1 MKLSVIICTHNP
13 REDYLLRTLE
23 ALKNQTLPMDQW
35 ELLLIDNASKEPLSE
50 KWDLSWHPKSLHIRE
65 EELGLTPARIKGIQ
79 ESKGEILVFVD
90 DDNLLDEDY
99 LEKSIQLLEDNK
111 KLGCIGAA
119 IIKPEFEKEP
129 EAHLKKYCDC
139 LALRDIPRAEWSN
152 NPDKAHRPYGA
163 GLVVIKR
170 VATEYIH
177 SITSNINKKL
187 LGRNGSNLLSGEDD
201 EFSFVSCEMGYGYGI
216 FPELKIIH
224 LISESRV
231 DLHYLLKITE
241 GHGFSLAMLYY
252 IHGLQA
258 PKYHKESRLTNVIKS
273 VFCFSISSAI
283 NHLHNWWFAR
293 HASVNEK
300 LFRDAWASGVIK
312 ATKYLEVKKILK

>member
-99 LEKSIQLLEDNK
+99 LEKSIQLLEDNT

-119 IIKPEFEKEP
+119 IIRPEFEKEP

-139 LALRDIPRAEWSN
+139 LALRVIPKAEWSN
-152 NPDKAHRPYGA
+152 IPEKANRPYGA
-163 GLVVIKR
+163 GLVVIR
-170 VATEYIH
+170 NVADKFVL
-177 SITSNINKKL
+177 SINSNLTKKS
-187 LGRNGSNLLSGEDD
+187 LGRNGENLLSCEDD
-201 EFSFVSCEMGYGYGI
+201 EFSFVSCQMGFGI
-216 FPELKIIH
+216 GVFPDLKVMH
-224 LISESRV
+224 LIPKKRV
-231 DLHYLLKITE
+231 ELDYLIKIME
-241 GHGFSLAMLYY
+241 GHAYSKTLLYKEQGLPIPFYQKDSKFSEIIYSALR
-252 IHGLQA
+252 LQLSTTIYHLNSWWFSRNT
-258 PKYHKESRLTNVIKS
+258 PKY
-273 VFCFSISSAI
+273 
-283 NHLHNWWFAR
+283 
-293 HASVNEK
+293 EK
-300 LFRDAWASGVIK
+300 IFRAAWAKGVINL
-312 ATKYLEVKKILK
+312 LEEHNF